1 MPEDGLRCHL
11 CAHVAHD
18 TTRLEQH
25 LALVHEKDVTYKC
38 GICGFICQWNK
49 DYYSHMKTHFQGPP
63 FKCDCCKLK
72 QQCYGGEL
80 LMQHYAHID
89 CYVKANHMDEFRL
102 L

>member
-1 MPEDGLRCHL
+1 MPEDGLMCHL

-49 DYYSHMKTHFQGPP
+49 DYYIHMKTHFQGPP
-63 FKCDCCKLK
+63 FKCDSCKFEQYRVTEKNYL
-72 QQCYGGEL
+72 YSI
-80 LMQHYAHID
+80 MII
-89 CYVKANHMDEFRL
+89 
-102 L
+102 